1 METLTYRRFLSTADA
16 GWAAAYRLYE
26 ASFPPCERRSERD
39 YDAALADG
47 RLHAESVWDGD
58 LFVGLVFWWL
68 ADEGCAYLEHLAVE
82 PVLRGHNYGARIL
95 HDLCRRAGR
104 VILEIDPPEDEI
116 SRRRRGFYERNGFV
130 YNEYDYIHPSY
141 LRPPQPHRLMV
152 MSYPEAISPPSS
164 RRSARSRAVS
174 RSNTRDAEFRRSAA
188 ERKAPAG
195 SLSGRG
201 LSCPVCRPVPASL
214 AALGTVPGRSKE
226 AAIVL
231 RARIRRCRRFCSDW
245 D

>member
-16 GWAAAYRLYE
+16 GWGCGVPTLR
-26 ASFPPCERRSERD
+26 SFVPSVRAPQPNGTTTPRSPT
-39 YDAALADG
+39 A

-152 MSYPEAISPPSS
+152 MSYPEAISP
-164 RRSARSRAVS
+164 
-174 RSNTRDAEFRRSAA
+174 AEFEAFRTFARGVAV
-188 ERKAPAG
+188 EYT
-195 SLSGRG
+195 GR
-201 LSCPVCRPVPASL
+201 
-214 AALGTVPGRSKE
+214 
-226 AAIVL
+226 
-231 RARIRRCRRFCSDW
+231 
-245 D
+245 

>member
-68 ADEGCAYLEHLAVE
+68 ADEGYAYLEHLAVE

-104 VILEIDPPEDEI
+104 VILESTNATVSFTTNTTISTPPTC
-116 SRRRRGFYERNGFV
+116 G
-130 YNEYDYIHPSY
+130 
-141 LRPPQPHRLMV
+141 
-152 MSYPEAISPPSS
+152 
-164 RRSARSRAVS
+164 RRSP
-174 RSNTRDAEFRRSAA
+174 T
-188 ERKAPAG
+188 G
-195 SLSGRG
+195 S
-201 LSCPVCRPVPASL
+201 
-214 AALGTVPGRSKE
+214 
-226 AAIVL
+226 
-231 RARIRRCRRFCSDW
+231 W
-245 D
+245 

>member
-1 METLTYRRFLSTADA
+1 MKFCQGYLGGIRETSYLSAYGNTDIPEIPLHRRRR
-16 GWAAAYRLYE
+16 WAAAYRLYE

-47 RLHAESVWDGD
+47 RLYAESVWDGD

-68 ADEGCAYLEHLAVE
+68 ADEGYAYLEHLAVE

-95 HDLCRRAGR
+95 YDLCRRAGR

-152 MSYPEAISPPSS
+152 MSYPEAISP
-164 RRSARSRAVS
+164 
-174 RSNTRDAEFRRSAA
+174 AEFEAFRTFARGVAV
-188 ERKAPAG
+188 EYT
-195 SLSGRG
+195 GR
-201 LSCPVCRPVPASL
+201 
-214 AALGTVPGRSKE
+214 
-226 AAIVL
+226 
-231 RARIRRCRRFCSDW
+231 
-245 D
+245 

>member
-47 RLHAESVWDGD
+47 RLYAESVWDGD

-68 ADEGCAYLEHLAVE
+68 ADEGYAYLEHLAVE

-104 VILEIDPPEDEI
+104 VILENEPPEDDI
-116 SRRRRGFYERNGFV
+116 SRRRRGYYERNGFV

-152 MSYPEAISPPSS
+152 MSYPEAISP
-164 RRSARSRAVS
+164 
-174 RSNTRDAEFRRSAA
+174 AEFEAFRTFARGVAV
-188 ERKAPAG
+188 EYT
-195 SLSGRG
+195 GR
-201 LSCPVCRPVPASL
+201 
-214 AALGTVPGRSKE
+214 
-226 AAIVL
+226 
-231 RARIRRCRRFCSDW
+231 
-245 D
+245 

>member
-26 ASFPPCERRSERD
+26 ASFPPCERRS
-39 YDAALADG
+39 
-47 RLHAESVWDGD
+47 VWDGD

-68 ADEGCAYLEHLAVE
+68 ADEGYAYLEHLAVE

-152 MSYPEAISPPSS
+152 MSYPEAISP
-164 RRSARSRAVS
+164 
-174 RSNTRDAEFRRSAA
+174 AEFEAFRTFARGVAV
-188 ERKAPAG
+188 EYT
-195 SLSGRG
+195 GR
-201 LSCPVCRPVPASL
+201 
-214 AALGTVPGRSKE
+214 
-226 AAIVL
+226 
-231 RARIRRCRRFCSDW
+231 
-245 D
+245 

>member
-152 MSYPEAISPPSS
+152 MSYPEAISPAEFEAFRTFARGVAVEYTGRGVPEGSGRKNGPCRKS
-164 RRSARSRAVS
+164 RRQGP
-174 RSNTRDAEFRRSAA
+174 F
-188 ERKAPAG
+188 
-195 SLSGRG
+195 LSG
-201 LSCPVCRPVPASL
+201 LSACSCFIGCFGNGAGPIERSGYCASSTNT
-214 AALGTVPGRSKE
+214 ALS
-226 AAIVL
+226 
-231 RARIRRCRRFCSDW
+231 
-245 D
+245 

>member
-26 ASFPPCERRSERD
+26 ASFPPCERRSERLADGD
-39 YDAALADG
+39 YEAIVLKDGINAALADG
-47 RLHAESVWDGD
+47 RLYAESVWDGD

-68 ADEGCAYLEHLAVE
+68 ADEGYAYLEHLAVE

-95 HDLCRRAGR
+95 YDLCRRAGR

-152 MSYPEAISPPSS
+152 MSYPEAISP
-164 RRSARSRAVS
+164 
-174 RSNTRDAEFRRSAA
+174 AEFEAFRTFARGVAV
-188 ERKAPAG
+188 EYT
-195 SLSGRG
+195 GR
-201 LSCPVCRPVPASL
+201 
-214 AALGTVPGRSKE
+214 
-226 AAIVL
+226 
-231 RARIRRCRRFCSDW
+231 
-245 D
+245 

>member
-116 SRRRRGFYERNGFV
+116 SRRRRGFYFGT
-130 YNEYDYIHPSY
+130 YAHPHHY
-141 LRPPQPHRLMV
+141 
-152 MSYPEAISPPSS
+152 
-164 RRSARSRAVS
+164 
-174 RSNTRDAEFRRSAA
+174 
-188 ERKAPAG
+188 
-195 SLSGRG
+195 
-201 LSCPVCRPVPASL
+201 
-214 AALGTVPGRSKE
+214 
-226 AAIVL
+226 
-231 RARIRRCRRFCSDW
+231 
-245 D
+245 

>member
-39 YDAALADG
+39 YDAALAD
-47 RLHAESVWDGD
+47 
-58 LFVGLVFWWL
+58 
-68 ADEGCAYLEHLAVE
+68 EGYAYLEHLAVE

-95 HDLCRRAGR
+95 YDLCRRAGR

-152 MSYPEAISPPSS
+152 MSYPEAISP
-164 RRSARSRAVS
+164 
-174 RSNTRDAEFRRSAA
+174 AEFEAFRTFARGVAV
-188 ERKAPAG
+188 EYT
-195 SLSGRG
+195 GR
-201 LSCPVCRPVPASL
+201 
-214 AALGTVPGRSKE
+214 
-226 AAIVL
+226 
-231 RARIRRCRRFCSDW
+231 
-245 D
+245 

>member
-47 RLHAESVWDGD
+47 RLYAESVWDGD
-58 LFVGLVFWWL
+58 
-68 ADEGCAYLEHLAVE
+68 LEHLAVE

-95 HDLCRRAGR
+95 YDLCRRAGR

-152 MSYPEAISPPSS
+152 MSYPEAISP
-164 RRSARSRAVS
+164 
-174 RSNTRDAEFRRSAA
+174 AEFEAFRTFARGVAV
-188 ERKAPAG
+188 EYT
-195 SLSGRG
+195 GR
-201 LSCPVCRPVPASL
+201 
-214 AALGTVPGRSKE
+214 
-226 AAIVL
+226 
-231 RARIRRCRRFCSDW
+231 
-245 D
+245 

>member
-1 METLTYRRFLSTADA
+1 MKFCQGYLGGIRETSYLSAYGNTDIPEIPLHRRR
-16 GWAAAYRLYE
+16 RLG
-26 ASFPPCERRSERD
+26 

-47 RLHAESVWDGD
+47 RLYAESVWDGD

-68 ADEGCAYLEHLAVE
+68 ADEGYAYLEHLAVE

-95 HDLCRRAGR
+95 YDLCRRAGR

-152 MSYPEAISPPSS
+152 MSYPEAISP
-164 RRSARSRAVS
+164 
-174 RSNTRDAEFRRSAA
+174 AEFEAFRTFARGVAV
-188 ERKAPAG
+188 EYT
-195 SLSGRG
+195 GR
-201 LSCPVCRPVPASL
+201 
-214 AALGTVPGRSKE
+214 
-226 AAIVL
+226 
-231 RARIRRCRRFCSDW
+231 
-245 D
+245 

>member
-47 RLHAESVWDGD
+47 RLYAESVWDGD

-68 ADEGCAYLEHLAVE
+68 ADEGYAYLEHLAVE

-95 HDLCRRAGR
+95 YDLCRRAGR

-116 SRRRRGFYERNGFV
+116 SRRRRGFYERNGFTV
-130 YNEYDYIHPSY
+130 TNMITHEADQTYRVLARDGIVSPY
-141 LRPPQPHRLMV
+141 RLE
-152 MSYPEAISPPSS
+152 EALNSVTDDPAYAS
-164 RRSARSRAVS
+164 RV
-174 RSNTRDAEFRRSAA
+174 TTD
-188 ERKAPAG
+188 
-195 SLSGRG
+195 
-201 LSCPVCRPVPASL
+201 
-214 AALGTVPGRSKE
+214 
-226 AAIVL
+226 
-231 RARIRRCRRFCSDW
+231 
-245 D
+245 

>member
-39 YDAALADG
+39 YDAA
-47 RLHAESVWDGD
+47 
-58 LFVGLVFWWL
+58 
-68 ADEGCAYLEHLAVE
+68 LEHLAVE

-152 MSYPEAISPPSS
+152 MSYPEAISP
-164 RRSARSRAVS
+164 
-174 RSNTRDAEFRRSAA
+174 AEFEAFRTFARGVAV
-188 ERKAPAG
+188 EYT
-195 SLSGRG
+195 GR
-201 LSCPVCRPVPASL
+201 
-214 AALGTVPGRSKE
+214 
-226 AAIVL
+226 
-231 RARIRRCRRFCSDW
+231 
-245 D
+245 

>member
-47 RLHAESVWDGD
+47 RLYAESVWDGD

-68 ADEGCAYLEHLAVE
+68 ADEGYAYLEHLAVE

-95 HDLCRRAGR
+95 YDLCRRAGR

-116 SRRRRGFYERNGFV
+116 SRRRRGFY
-130 YNEYDYIHPSY
+130 

-152 MSYPEAISPPSS
+152 MSYPEAISP
-164 RRSARSRAVS
+164 
-174 RSNTRDAEFRRSAA
+174 AEFEAFRTFARGVAV
-188 ERKAPAG
+188 EYT
-195 SLSGRG
+195 GR
-201 LSCPVCRPVPASL
+201 
-214 AALGTVPGRSKE
+214 
-226 AAIVL
+226 
-231 RARIRRCRRFCSDW
+231 
-245 D
+245 

>member
-68 ADEGCAYLEHLAVE
+68 ADEGYAYLEHLTVE

-95 HDLCRRAGR
+95 HDLCRRAGASSWR
-104 VILEIDPPEDEI
+104 SIRPKTKFRAAVADSTNATVSFTTNTTISTPPTC
-116 SRRRRGFYERNGFV
+116 G
-130 YNEYDYIHPSY
+130 
-141 LRPPQPHRLMV
+141 
-152 MSYPEAISPPSS
+152 
-164 RRSARSRAVS
+164 RRSP
-174 RSNTRDAEFRRSAA
+174 T
-188 ERKAPAG
+188 G
-195 SLSGRG
+195 S
-201 LSCPVCRPVPASL
+201 
-214 AALGTVPGRSKE
+214 
-226 AAIVL
+226 
-231 RARIRRCRRFCSDW
+231 W
-245 D
+245 